1 MHAIESHFVP
11 ELSGPV
17 RLSDYAGGI
26 FQSVPSRKGMKKA
39 IDNGLVLL
47 NGNMAHTVDLLVG
60 GERIELFENTA
71 KQRPAIDLRLK
82 VIFEDD
88 QLAVIEK
95 PAGIEVSGNKRW
107 TIANALSSNL
117 KTSNEAD
124 ALKFAEPIHRL
135 DYPTSGVLLI
145 GKTSTAVIA
154 LNRLFE
160 ERLIEKVYHAI
171 TIGSMDG
178 EGTIDSPID
187 GKPSVSTY
195 RVLQTVVSERFG
207 CLNLVELR
215 PLTGRRHQ
223 LRKHLSEIGHPIL
236 GDKDYGSE
244 GMILNGNG
252 LYLHA
257 SSLSFVHP
265 ITQEKLT
272 IWSSLPKKFVKI
284 FA

>member
-1 MHAIESHFVP
+1 MVIESHLVP
-11 ELSGPV
+11 LQAERI

-26 FQSVPSRKGMKKA
+26 FTSIPSRKGMKKA
-39 IDNGLVLL
+39 IDGGLVRL
-47 NGNMAHTVDLLVG
+47 NGKLAHTADLLVG
-60 GERIELFENTA
+60 GERIELLENTVR
-71 KQRPAIDLRLK
+71 QRPAIDIRLELL
-82 VIFEDD
+82 FEDD
-88 QLAVIEK
+88 FLALIHK

-117 KTSNEAD
+117 RPSAEAD

-145 GKTSTAVIA
+145 GKTSSAVMA

-160 ERLIEKVYHAI
+160 ERMIEKVYHAI

-178 EGTIDSPID
+178 EGTIESPID
-187 GKPSVSTY
+187 RKLSVSAY

-244 GMILNGNG
+244 GLILNGNG

-265 ITQEKLT
+265 FTQEKL
-272 IWSSLPKKFVKI
+272 IIRSSLPKKFVKI